1 LQFFFVYNE
10 TMHELFFVKIFELM
24 RNIFFAFLLLTV
36 RDCLRRLC
44 GEDKSCFASPA
55 ATRIRKSKPGV
66 CILMLTLLTYY
77 LLPTAVFAADS
88 LSLTITPPLFQITQ
102 SPGTDWNSMLR
113 IVNSNSYDLVVSAS
127 ATDFHPS
134 GETGNAVLEETPPA
148 DPADT
153 HRMSGWIRLP
163 LGAITI
169 PRGKTADIPFSIH
182 VPINADPGGHYAA
195 IMVGTAFGAKQQGG
209 GSSVS
214 SKVTSLIFF
223 RVPGEV
229 IEEGV
234 IRDFFAEER
243 MVQTPDAS
251 FSLRFE
257 NKGNVHILPQGNIII
272 TNMWGKERGKI
283 VINEET
289 TFGNV
294 LPQSTRKFAFNWHG
308 ESNPLEFGRY
318 SAEATLVYGDDGRK
332 SVFRTAYFWVIP
344 WKPVLLTLGGIISFF
359 WFISWSLRRYIR
371 KALALERARLGIPYD
386 QPIAPKN
393 KEANIPTA
401 KTPAVTFDVLRRPLV
416 EGALNLRES
425 VAAPTSKSREQ
436 KEHSQFTLYIEW
448 VKRYRQFF
456 FFLFVLILGCSLIG
470 WYFVEV
476 FQAERAYQ
484 VKEVR
489 EGSQ

>member
-1 LQFFFVYNE
+1 MNMRFLMNILKQLGRIFFVLCPLSFV
-10 TMHELFFVKIFELM
+10 LFSSA
-24 RNIFFAFLLLTV
+24 FAQ
-36 RDCLRRLC
+36 
-44 GEDKSCFASPA
+44 G
-55 ATRIRKSKPGV
+55 
-66 CILMLTLLTYY
+66 
-77 LLPTAVFAADS
+77 ADS

-127 ATDFHPS
+127 ATDFHPD

-182 VPINADPGGHYAA
+182 VPVNADPGGHYAA
-195 IMVGTAFGAKQQGG
+195 IMVGTALPGKPSGG

-243 MVQTPDAS
+243 MVPTPDAS

-257 NKGNVHILPQGNIII
+257 NKGNVHLLPQGNIVI

-371 KALALERARLGIPYD
+371 RALELERARLGV
-386 QPIAPKN
+386 APMHH
-393 KEANIPTA
+393 PSA
-401 KTPAVTFDVLRRPLV
+401 KKTEMQVPVNETPAVTFEVLRRPLV
-416 EGALNLRES
+416 EGALNLRKS
-425 VAAPTSKSREQ
+425 VAVDEVRS
-436 KEHSQFTLYIEW
+436 HSQKDRAQYTLYIEW
-448 VKRYRQFF
+448 AKRYRQFF

-489 EGSQ
+489 DGQSAVGK